1 MSEIRIENCDCLEF
15 LGKLADNSVDLTVTS
30 PPYDKQRNYG
40 NDWIFDFEST
50 AKELYRISKDG
61 GVVVWVVN
69 DQTKNGCES
78 LTSFKQAIF
87 FVEQCGFKLHDT
99 MIYSAY
105 RVPLTHK
112 RYEQQ
117 FEYMFVFVKG
127 KLKTF
132 NGIKEKSIYGGVM
145 RSIYGNSASNNE
157 KNSKMGGKYGKPKC
171 VIKETKLK
179 GNIWHYNVG
188 YGHTT
193 KDKIAYQHPAIF
205 PEKLAEDHILSW
217 SNENDLV
224 FDPFLGSGTVAKM
237 CKKLNRN
244 FIGCEI
250 NKKYCDIAKAR
261 LDARLI
267 ANDINVA
274 TKSQPLDSTNK
285 NTTENSLF

>member
-50 AKELYRISKDG
+50 AKELYRVSKDG

-87 FVEQCGFKLHDT
+87 FVESCGFKLHDT
-99 MIYSAY
+99 MIYSAH
-105 RVPLTHK
+105 RMPLTHK

-132 NGIKEKSIYGGVM
+132 NGIKEKSIRANYKKSLTGKCESFNDV
-145 RSIYGNSASNNE
+145 
-157 KNSKMGGKYGKPKC
+157 NSKQGGKIKKW
-171 VIKETKLK
+171 VAKETKLK

-188 YGHTT
+188 YGNTT
-193 KDKIAYQHPAIF
+193 KDKIAFQHPAIF

-261 LDARLI
+261 LTL
-267 ANDINVA
+267 
-274 TKSQPLDSTNK
+274 KSQPLDFANK